1 MKPIYSFLIKPKKE
15 RYDNTKKVGDK
26 ELILNTDISDHKFVS
41 RQAIVCE
48 TPIARDT
55 HINRDDELYVHHNI
69 FRRWHDVRGIERNS
83 KSYFKD
89 NLYFCE
95 LEQIFLYKRNGIW
108 KANQGF
114 SFVKP
119 LLNDDKFSINKEMSL
134 TGIIKY
140 VDNTNNFKVNEKI
153 GFTPDSEYEFVIEG
167 ERLYRIINSEISIR
181 YGYKEEEREYNPS
194 WL

>member
-15 RYDNTKKVGDK
+15 RYNNTKKIGDK
-26 ELILNTDISDHKFVS
+26 ELILNTDISDHKFIS
-41 RQAIVCE
+41 KEAIVCE
-48 TPIARDT
+48 TPIMRNT
-55 HINRDDELYVHHNI
+55 NINRGDELYVHHNI

-89 NLYFCE
+89 DLYLCE
-95 LEQIFLYKRNGIW
+95 LEEIFLYKHNGMW
-108 KANQGF
+108 KATEGF

-119 LLNDDKFSINKEMSL
+119 LANEDKFSIKNEKSL

-140 VDNTNNFKVNEKI
+140 VDNTNSFKVNEKI
-153 GFTPDSEYEFVIEG
+153 GFTPFSEYEFIIEG
-167 ERLYRIINSEISIR
+167 ERLYRVINKEISIR
-181 YGYKEEEREYNPS
+181 YGFKKTEREYNPS